1 MRIANL
7 RQIHMRGYAIPP
19 ATEDVDTLLEEV
31 TEEVVSKNFLRA
43 WRSWQEFVTA
53 DSDGHSP
60 SWDSEIDWNITEYS
74 TPSSLLG
81 GNFQITDVGVLGIPE
96 VTEVHLAEVEEFTV
110 EDVDGNVF
118 SYSALLDCT
127 FSAVVEVQGYVLD
140 GNGEVQ
146 MLSEVFYDSIVES
159 TVHLDFSAE
168 SDSEFD
174 IVETSSVTI
183 ADLVH
188 PCPVG
193 L

>member
-1 MRIANL
+1 M
-7 RQIHMRGYAIPP
+7 
-19 ATEDVDTLLEEV
+19 
-31 TEEVVSKNFLRA
+31 
-43 WRSWQEFVTA
+43 
-53 DSDGHSP
+53 
-60 SWDSEIDWNITEYS
+60 
-74 TPSSLLG
+74 
-81 GNFQITDVGVLGIPE
+81 
-96 VTEVHLAEVEEFTV
+96 TEVHLAEVEEFTV